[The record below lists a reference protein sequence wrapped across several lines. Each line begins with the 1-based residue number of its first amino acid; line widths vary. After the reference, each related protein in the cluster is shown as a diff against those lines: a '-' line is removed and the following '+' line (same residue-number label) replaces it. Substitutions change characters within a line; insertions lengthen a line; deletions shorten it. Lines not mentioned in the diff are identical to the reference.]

1 MNQGAIA
8 GALIVAALPSL
19 SGAAWAARYD
29 DMTALELRRRM
40 LDKSDNGF
48 VVLDVRDEAAYRK
61 AHIPGAVNIP
71 LKELGYKLFRLDKSK
86 DIIVYCDAGV
96 RSKVAC
102 RILINAGFKD
112 VYNLTGGLKAWKYA
126 IETSDGRVAI

>member
-1 MNQGAIA
+1 MRKGAIA
-8 GALIVAALPSL
+8 VAFIVAVLPTF
-19 SGAAWAARYD
+19 SGTAWAVRYD
-29 DMTALELRRRM
+29 DITTLELKRRM

-48 VVLDVRDEAAYRK
+48 VILDMRDDAAYKK

-71 LKELGYKLFRLDKSK
+71 LKELGYKLFRLDKRK
-86 DIIVYCDAGV
+86 DIIVYCDVGV

-102 RILINAGFKD
+102 RILVNAGFKD